1 LESLAN
7 ITSGVGF
14 PPVLQGRTAG
24 DYPLA
29 KVGDV
34 SRAVRNGDGTIG
46 AAGHWVDEGD
56 LKVLRATPLPAGS
69 IVFAKIGEAIRQN
82 FRALTTR
89 SMIVD
94 NNVMALVPHRDVVD
108 ERFLLHFTRMQD
120 WYPLAVAT
128 TVPSLRKSD
137 LGALLVPVAPL
148 NEQRRIVV
156 RLEALQTCIRRARE
170 ALEAVPPLLG
180 KLRQSIL
187 AAAFRGDLTKDWR
200 AKQKDLEPA
209 TEFLK
214 RIRTARRQKWEAT
227 ELAKLKSKGKP
238 PTDDKWKTR
247 YREPE
252 PVEAT
257 ALPELPDG
265 WCWASLDEL
274 AHVGTGATPKRGEE
288 RYYQDGTI
296 AWVTSG
302 ALNDNAVTEATEL
315 VTEHAVAETNLTLY
329 PVGTLLLAM
338 YGEGKTR
345 GMVSELRIEATTN
358 QAIAAICMSG
368 LASRLKDLVKLA
380 LWQNY
385 AQIRSASMGGVQPNL
400 NLEKVRRLAIPLCP
414 LEEAG
419 VLQGAVDAAL
429 TRVNALSATAETQR
443 GSFDVL
449 ERALLAKAF
458 RGELVP
464 QDPNDEPAEAML
476 ARARSANGSAPGSGT
491 TQKRGR
497 PRSSQRADQPND

>member
-1 LESLAN
+1 MTTELPRGWSDLPLESLAN

-46 AAGHWVDEGD
+46 AAGHWVDEAD

-137 LGALLVPVAPL
+137 LGALLVPLAPL
-148 NEQRRIVV
+148 NEQRRIVAK
-156 RLEALQTCIRRARE
+156 LEALQTRSRRARE
-170 ALEAVPPLLG
+170 VLDAVPPLLE

-187 AAAFRGDLTKDWR
+187 AAAFRGELTKDWR
-200 AKQKDLEPA
+200 AKQKDFDPA
-209 TEFLK
+209 TELLK
-214 RIRTARRQKWEAT
+214 RICTARRQKWEST

-238 PTDDKWKTR
+238 PTDDKWKAK
-247 YREPE
+247 YQDPE
-252 PVEAT
+252 TVDT
-257 ALPELPDG
+257 TGLPALPDG
-265 WCWASLDEL
+265 WCWASLESLTDASRGIPYGIVLTGDAVADGVPTVRCGDIKDFDIALSGLKRVHLKIAAEFERTRL
-274 AHVGTGATPKRGEE
+274 EGNEVLIAIRGTVGAT
-288 RYYQDGTI
+288 
-296 AWVTSG
+296 
-302 ALNDNAVTEATEL
+302 AVATEAMTGMNISRE
-315 VTEHAVAETNLTLY
+315 VAMI
-329 PVGTLLLAM
+329 PLLPGVASRYLM
-338 YGEGKTR
+338 F
-345 GMVSELRIEATTN
+345 
-358 QAIAAICMSG
+358 C
-368 LASRLKDLVKLA
+368 LASPEARARVMKHVKGVAQAGINLADL
-380 LWQNY
+380 
-385 AQIRSASMGGVQPNL
+385 R
-400 NLEKVRRLAIPLCP
+400 
-414 LEEAG
+414 
-419 VLQGAVDAAL
+419 VLPVPIAP
-429 TRVNALSATAETQR
+429 
-443 GSFDVL
+443 
-449 ERALLAKAF
+449 EREQTALLAALEDHLGACSRVETERRSAAEAVTALDRSMLARAF

-464 QDPNDEPAEAML
+464 QDPTDEPAEAML
-476 ARARSANGSAPGSGT
+476 
-491 TQKRGR
+491 
-497 PRSSQRADQPND
+497 